1 MTDAFGDVQLTLWKA
16 GSLYLVND
24 KLAHRSTLTFV
35 FSLQEPLEM
44 KFPSISYSALALM
57 KVRKRQ
63 LVEGLCAEA
72 EQTQSGLFIQLV
84 NGLVGY

>member
-16 GSLYLVND
+16 GSLCLVND
-24 KLAHRSTLTFV
+24 KLANRSTLTFV

-44 KFPSISYSALALM
+44 KFPNISYSALALM

>member
-24 KLAHRSTLTFV
+24 KLANRSTLTFV

-57 KVRKRQ
+57 KVRNRQ
-63 LVEGLCAEA
+63 LVDGLCAEA
-72 EQTQSGLFIQLV
+72 EQMPSGLFIQLV